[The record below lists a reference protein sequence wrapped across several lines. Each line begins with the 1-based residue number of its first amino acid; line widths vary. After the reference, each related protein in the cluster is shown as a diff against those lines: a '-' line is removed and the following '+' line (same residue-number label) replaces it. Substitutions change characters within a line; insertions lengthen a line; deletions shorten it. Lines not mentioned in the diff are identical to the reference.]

1 MAVTGASGMPYAEI
15 LAGYLGAVCELHLIV
30 SHAGWLVWDQ
40 ETGRN
45 RQDLLNMAFRH
56 YTQEDL
62 AAPPASGSW
71 RHQGMVICPCSMA
84 SLAAVARGLG
94 ANLIHRAADVTLKER
109 RRLILV
115 TRETPLNSIHL
126 ENMLAA
132 TRAGAVI
139 MPASPGFYHQPQ
151 SLRDVVSQLVGRIL
165 DTLDIDHD
173 LAPRWGEPR
182 Y

>member
-1 MAVTGASGMPYAEI
+1 
-15 LAGYLGAVCELHLIV
+15 
-30 SHAGWLVWDQ
+30 
-40 ETGRN
+40 
-45 RQDLLNMAFRH
+45 
-56 YTQEDL
+56 
-62 AAPPASGSW
+62 
-71 RHQGMVICPCSMA
+71 
-84 SLAAVARGLG
+84 VARGLG